1 MSVNRVRGGVDA
13 AGKAVALHHAVVGNS
28 VVENWPLK
36 AAMMKDGVDLSQME
50 GSSESPYEVPN
61 RRFEALVAVEQVP
74 TQFWRSVGHS
84 HNGFILNGAIDELA
98 ALGRRDPYELRREL
112 LADRPRHLAVLEKA
126 ATEAGQGKPL
136 PAGHFHGIALQESF
150 GSIVAGWSSVTD
162 GTTVKV
168 HRVTAAVDCGFAVNP
183 QQVVAQIQGG
193 VIFGMSMA
201 LYNQITLQDGVIQ
214 QDNFDTYP
222 IVRLEE
228 VPQIDV
234 HIVENGGPLGG
245 IGEPGLPPFAP
256 ALAGAIF
263 AATGKRIRRLPLSVA
278 LAYEAAAQGDAPGT
292 GHDRAPIAA
301 RCMAY
306 RLAARARVSVDVG
319 AGAGDGAGAA
329 GSDDTS
335 RLGRFID
342 CASSHCHCRHDRTCG
357 GARAATVDGRA
368 ATRRRG
374 HRARLRAP
382 ALADRLISPPSA
394 VSSPTRRCSSRTAA
408 RAARTGRGA
417 RGLEALLRDPG
428 RAVLPGAGRR
438 RASGTLAATS
448 GPVRNPAGQVIG
460 RFHSIWR
467 READGHWR
475 IVFDRGES
483 PCDCRDTAPAPAPAP
498 TNVTHRQAVLT
509 APQETSMI
517 PKTLRIETRRQIH
530 PPRCCSASPAWPRR
544 PGRQMAWMSGSA
556 SGK

>member
-1 MSVNRVRGGVDA
+1 MLVSTAVSLAIPLVAGRFVDAMGGRGGVA
-13 AGKAVALHHAVVGNS
+13 AAVGAAATVATQRPLLAWLALLLLLPLVASFLFSVVSARLALGTVTRLRRRLFAHLLELPALFFAGQKAGDLSTRVTGDVGAIQYVLTSGLVALARALLTLAGALVLMFRLNARLSLVVVLLIPATILLVRLFGTRLRRLSRRMFDGLGQISSHVQETVGAIATVKVHNS
-28 VVENWPLK
+28 QAHEK
-36 AAMMKDGVDLSQME
+36 
-50 GSSESPYEVPN
+50 

-98 ALGRRDPYELRREL
+98 ALGGRDPYELRREL
-112 LADRPRHLAVLEKA
+112 LADKPRHLAVLEKA
-126 ATEAGQGKPL
+126 ATEAGWGKPL

-150 GSIVAGWSSVTD
+150 GSIVAEVVEASVTD

-278 LAYEAAAQGDAPGT
+278 LA
-292 GHDRAPIAA
+292 
-301 RCMAY
+301 
-306 RLAARARVSVDVG
+306 
-319 AGAGDGAGAA
+319 
-329 GSDDTS
+329 
-335 RLGRFID
+335 
-342 CASSHCHCRHDRTCG
+342 
-357 GARAATVDGRA
+357 
-368 ATRRRG
+368 
-374 HRARLRAP
+374 
-382 ALADRLISPPSA
+382 
-394 VSSPTRRCSSRTAA
+394 
-408 RAARTGRGA
+408 
-417 RGLEALLRDPG
+417 
-428 RAVLPGAGRR
+428 
-438 RASGTLAATS
+438 
-448 GPVRNPAGQVIG
+448 
-460 RFHSIWR
+460 
-467 READGHWR
+467 
-475 IVFDRGES
+475 
-483 PCDCRDTAPAPAPAP
+483 
-498 TNVTHRQAVLT
+498 
-509 APQETSMI
+509 
-517 PKTLRIETRRQIH
+517 
-530 PPRCCSASPAWPRR
+530 
-544 PGRQMAWMSGSA
+544 
-556 SGK
+556 